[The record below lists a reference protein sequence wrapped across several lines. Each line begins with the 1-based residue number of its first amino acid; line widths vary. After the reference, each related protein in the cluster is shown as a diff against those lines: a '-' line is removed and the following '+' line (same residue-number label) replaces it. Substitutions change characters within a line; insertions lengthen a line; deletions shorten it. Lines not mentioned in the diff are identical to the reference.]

1 MSKVNAVNFRY
12 DINGLRAIAVIAVV
26 IFHFAPSLLPGGFAG
41 VDVFFVISGFLMT
54 SIIFRGMEKDTFSL
68 TKFYIA
74 RANRIIPALA
84 LLCGVVMIF
93 GWFYLLP
100 TAYTALGK
108 HAAGSVTF
116 ISNFMYWLES
126 GYFDS
131 ASHSKWLLHTWS
143 LAVEWQFYI
152 LYPLILLGLK
162 PLASF
167 AQLKQVI
174 ILLTAAFFAFSVYS
188 SIHWP
193 NASYFLLS
201 ARAWELTIGGVAALY
216 SMSLSKSFA
225 RLINFTGLA
234 FIALAYVI
242 IDNKTPWPGYAAL
255 LPVGGTLM
263 VILANVQS
271 NMVTNNSV
279 FQALGR
285 WSYSIYLWHWPIAVL
300 GYQYEIAYWWAI
312 GIPLSIILGWLS
324 YRYVEQFNWPSISQL
339 KNAWKAKPLWIAA
352 SLCAV
357 GLIVLTQNGLMNR
370 FDETTVNTLKTAKH
384 SPFRDQCHLHEYK
397 PPANSACDYVD
408 KNAKWAVLGDS
419 HSVELSYA
427 LARRLKERNEG
438 LRQYSFSGC
447 PPSLLQEIGMSKCT
461 RWYQEAF
468 EDIQQDDKIKHVV
481 ISHRFSWTLFGD
493 HAESY
498 PDVPPQENMER
509 VQRILDS
516 LDAAIIQL
524 AKNKQNVYVMLPVPE
539 IRRELRTLIT
549 QAHATNAEIT
559 QVKGTDTDYYQ
570 RRNKVIL
577 AHFEQAN
584 YPANVAF
591 INSRD
596 AFCSREDCYAVDA
609 GKSLYLD
616 DNHPS
621 VHGASILADMIMQ
634 THFSTLAEN
643 QP

>member
-1 MSKVNAVNFRY
+1 MNFRY

-26 IFHFAPSLLPGGFAG
+26 IFHFAPALLPGGFAG

-84 LLCGVVMIF
+84 LLCAVLMIF

-131 ASHSKWLLHTWS
+131 SSHSKWLLHTWS

-152 LYPLILLGLK
+152 FYPLILLALK
-162 PLASF
+162 PILSF
-167 AQLKQVI
+167 ERLKQLVV
-174 ILLTAAFFAFSVYS
+174 LLTLVFFIFSVYS
-188 SIHWP
+188 SYQWP
-193 NASYFLLS
+193 NASYFLIS
-201 ARAWELTIGGVAALY
+201 ARAWELTIGGVVALY
-216 SMSLSKSFA
+216 AKPLSHSSA
-225 RLINFTGLA
+225 RWVNYAGLIC
-234 FIALAYVI
+234 IAMGYAIV
-242 IDNKTPWPGYAAL
+242 DSKMAWPGYAAL
-255 LPVGGTLM
+255 LPVGGTML
-263 VILANVQS
+263 VIWANVQS
-271 NMVTNNSV
+271 TFLTNNRI
-279 FQALGR
+279 FQAVGR
-285 WSYSIYLWHWPIAVL
+285 WSYSIYLWHWPIAVF
-300 GYQYEIAYWWAI
+300 GYQYEISHWWTI
-312 GIPLSIILGWLS
+312 GIPLSILLGWLS
-324 YRYVEQFNWPSISQL
+324 FRYIEQFDWPSIRQFKHL
-339 KNAWKAKPLWIAA
+339 WKAKPLWIAA
-352 SLCAV
+352 SLSAV
-357 GLIVLTQNGLMNR
+357 GIVVLAQNGLISR
-370 FDETTVNTLKTAKH
+370 FDPATIETIKTAQH
-384 SPFRDQCHLHEYK
+384 SPYRDQCHLHEYK
-397 PPANSACDYVD
+397 PPANSACDFVD
-408 KNAKWAVLGDS
+408 KKAKWAVLGDS

-427 LARRLKERNEG
+427 LAQRLKKHNEG

-468 EDIQQDDKIKHVV
+468 ADIQNDTNIEHVV
-481 ISHRFSWTLFGD
+481 MSHRFSWTLFGD
-493 HAESY
+493 HTETY

-509 VQRILDS
+509 VNRILNS

-524 AKNKQNVYVMLPVPE
+524 AKKKETVYVMLPVPE
-539 IRRELRTLIT
+539 IRKELRTLLT
-549 QAHATNAEIT
+549 QAHADSADMT
-559 QVKGTDTDYYQ
+559 QVKGTDTEYYE
-570 RRNKVIL
+570 RRNQVIL
-577 AHFEQAN
+577 EHFKNAE
-584 YPANVAF
+584 YPDNVVF

-596 AFCSREDCYAVDA
+596 AFCGRKACYAVDA

-634 THFSTLAEN
+634 KHLALLALK
-643 QP
+643 PL